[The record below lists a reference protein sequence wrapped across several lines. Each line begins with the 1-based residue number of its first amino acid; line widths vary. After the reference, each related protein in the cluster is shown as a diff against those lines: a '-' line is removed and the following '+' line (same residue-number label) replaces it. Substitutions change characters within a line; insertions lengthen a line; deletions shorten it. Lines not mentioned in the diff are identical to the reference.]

1 VTEIT
6 CIVCPMG
13 CRIGVESKNG
23 ELELNGAGCRRGEQY
38 VHDEVT
44 CPKRVLTSVVT
55 VEGSR
60 QLLPVKTAAPIPKEL
75 IFTAMEEI
83 KKIQAQGKIKI
94 GIPKELIFTAMEE
107 IKKIQAQGKIK
118 IGQVIKEN
126 LAGTGVPL
134 VAAKTLNCEQ

>member
-1 VTEIT
+1 MTEIT

-94 GIPKELIFTAMEE
+94 G
-107 IKKIQAQGKIK
+107 
-118 IGQVIKEN
+118 QVIKEN

>member
-1 VTEIT
+1 MIPVPEIT

-23 ELELNGAGCRRGEQY
+23 ELELNGEGCRRGEQY
-38 VHDEVT
+38 VRDEVT

-75 IFTAMEEI
+75 IFAAMTEI
-83 KKIQAQGKIKI
+83 KKIQAPGEIKI
-94 GIPKELIFTAMEE
+94 GE
-107 IKKIQAQGKIK
+107 
-118 IGQVIKEN
+118 VIKEN

-134 VAAKTLNCEQ
+134 VAAKNIEL